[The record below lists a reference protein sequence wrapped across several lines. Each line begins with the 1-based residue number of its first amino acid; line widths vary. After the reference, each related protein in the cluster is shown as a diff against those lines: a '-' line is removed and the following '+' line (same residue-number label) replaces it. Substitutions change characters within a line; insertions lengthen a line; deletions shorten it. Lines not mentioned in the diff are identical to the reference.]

1 MKKLMMVLVM
11 VLGSV
16 SLSGQNNVKNL
27 TEWNLDTYAYQ
38 CLQDLKIDNV
48 VIIIHQ
54 YNGLIYGVYPAL
66 VERSGNIYNITISG
80 TNGYSGA
87 LKCLGHEIFH
97 MSQYE
102 TGRLTN
108 IDKKAIV
115 FNGLKYE
122 VSEKSHYDDPQE
134 VEARNE
140 GLRLFKQYAFILN

>member
-1 MKKLMMVLVM
+1 MKTLIFALIMIFA
-11 VLGSV
+11 V
-16 SLSGQNNVKNL
+16 SLNGQNNVRNL

-80 TNGYSGA
+80 INGYSDV

-97 MSQYE
+97 ISQYE
-102 TGRLTN
+102 TGRLTTEGE
-108 IDKKAIV
+108 KSIV

-140 GLRLFKQYAFILN
+140 GLRLFKQYSFILN